1 MQGGLAHLEPIIKY
15 PGGKRREI
23 KHFAKYFPDDFGT
36 NSGTYYEPFL
46 GGGAVFFEF
55 MPKKAFLSD
64 ANRRLMDFYKDFSKH
79 YTRVRRELEGLA
91 AEYRLNQR
99 EYELEKKINPD
110 EHVFNRNEHKYYYM
124 RDMFN
129 GIVPLQYAYA
139 TVYYYINCTA
149 YGCIMRYNKA
159 GQFNTSF
166 GHRRQLNIEHAD
178 LTHAQL
184 LQQAE
189 LKCCKYKYAFE
200 RATEKDFMFLDPPYD
215 GTFARYGGT
224 DSGGWFNEDNHR
236 ELAQDF
242 KNLSCKALMVIGKT
256 PLTESLYKDF
266 IRGEYD
272 VHYAID
278 VNKTVAKGKSGQN
291 THLIITNY
299 S

>member
-23 KHFAKYFPDDFGT
+23 KHFAKYMPDSFD
-36 NSGTYYEPFL
+36 TYYEPFL
-46 GGGAVFFEF
+46 GGGAVFFEY

-79 YTRVRRELEGLA
+79 YQRIRNELKGLE
-91 AEYRLNQR
+91 AEYRVNQM
-99 EYELEKKINPD
+99 EYELEKKINPE
-110 EHVFNRNEHKYYYM
+110 EHVNNRNENRYYCM

-129 GIVPLQYAYA
+129 GLAPLQYSYA
-139 TVYYYINCTA
+139 TVYYYINAMA

-166 GHRRQLNIEHAD
+166 GHRKRLNLDNAD
-178 LTHAQL
+178 LAHAQL

-200 RATEKDFMFLDPPYD
+200 RATEKDFAFLDPPYD

-224 DSGGWFNEDNHR
+224 DSGGWFNEENHR
-236 ELAQDF
+236 DLAQDF
-242 KNLSCKALMVIGKT
+242 KNLSCKALMIIGKT
-256 PLTESLYKDF
+256 PLTEELYRGY
-266 IRGEYD
+266 IRDEYG

-278 VNKTVAKGKSGQN
+278 VNKTIAKSKSGQN

>member
-1 MQGGLAHLEPIIKY
+1 MEPIIKY

-23 KHFAKYFPDDFGT
+23 KHFAKYIPDSFD
-36 NSGTYYEPFL
+36 TYYEPFL
-46 GGGAVFFEF
+46 GSGAVSFEY

-79 YTRVRRELEGLA
+79 YQRIRNELKGLE
-91 AEYRLNQR
+91 AEYRVNQM

-110 EHVFNRNEHKYYYM
+110 EHVNNRNENRYYCM

-129 GIVPLQYAYA
+129 GLAPLQYSYA
-139 TVYYYINCTA
+139 TVYYYINAMA

-166 GHRRQLNIEHAD
+166 GHRKRLNLDNAD
-178 LTHAQL
+178 LAHAQL

-200 RATEKDFMFLDPPYD
+200 RATEKDFAFLDPPYD
-215 GTFARYGGT
+215 GVFSNYGTPFG
-224 DSGGWFNEDNHR
+224 EKEHR

-242 KNLSCKALMVIGKT
+242 RNLSCKALMVIGKT
-256 PLTESLYKDF
+256 PLTEELY
-266 IRGEYD
+266 RGYIKNEYG
-272 VHYAID
+272 VKYAID
-278 VNKTVAKGKSGQN
+278 IKNRMPRNNG
-291 THLIITNY
+291 HLIITNY

>member
-1 MQGGLAHLEPIIKY
+1 MEPIIKY

-23 KHFAKYFPDDFGT
+23 KHFAKYMPDSFDT
-36 NSGTYYEPFL
+36 YSGTYYEPFL
-46 GGGAVFFEF
+46 GGGAVFFEY

-110 EHVFNRNEHKYYYM
+110 EHVNNRNEHRYYYM

-129 GIVPLQYAYA
+129 GTTPLQYSYA
-139 TVYYYINCTA
+139 TVYYYINAIA

-224 DSGGWFNEDNHR
+224 DSGGWFNEENHR
-236 ELAQDF
+236 DLAQDF
-242 KNLSCKALMVIGKT
+242 KNLSCKALMIIGKT
-256 PLTESLYKDF
+256 PLTEELYRGY
-266 IRGEYD
+266 IRDEYG

-278 VNKTVAKGKSGQN
+278 VNKTIAKSKSGQN